1 MQLDGRHPSWQC
13 PHGTKSQVSHAR
25 GWLVGC
31 ALSVLLGS
39 VLMEGD
45 ADGGALGPLLASALG
60 DVDASPVG
68 SAVGVLLG
76 SVDGALL
83 GWPDGE
89 RLSID
94 IG

>member
-1 MQLDGRHPSWQC
+1 MQLDGRHPSWQR

-39 VLMEGD
+39 VLIEGD

-68 SAVGVLLG
+68 SAVAKLLG

-89 RLSID
+89 RLGTD
-94 IG
+94 VG

>member
-1 MQLDGRHPSWQC
+1 MQAESRHLSWQY
-13 PHGTKSQVSHAR
+13 PHGTKSQVSHLYGCLD
-25 GWLVGC
+25 GWLVG
-31 ALSVLLGS
+31 VLLGS
-39 VLMEGD
+39 VLIDGD
-45 ADGGALGPLLASALG
+45 PDGVALGPLLGSALG

-89 RLSID
+89 RLSVEV
-94 IG
+94 G